1 MKLRMFTIGD
11 AILGATLILSAI
23 ILFMVL
29 PHLLLLD
36 GVWVEVF
43 SGQELMARYRLDED
57 VDFDVEGPLGK
68 TSVRISSG
76 RARIQY
82 SPCPDKICMHMGSI
96 GKEGGVLVCVP
107 NRVVVQVGSSHSVA
121 IDAVAR

>member
-1 MKLRMFTIGD
+1 MKLKILTLAD
-11 AILGATLILSAI
+11 AILGVALVMSAI
-23 ILFMVL
+23 TMSMVL
-29 PHLLLLD
+29 PHFLLNN

-43 SGQELMARYRLDED
+43 SGQELVARYVLDED
-57 VDFDVEGPLGK
+57 ANFDVEGPLGK
-68 TSVRISSG
+68 TGVRICSG
-76 RARIQY
+76 RASIQY

-107 NRVVVQVGSSHSVA
+107 NRVVVQVGPSCSQG